1 MIRRNQ
7 LYKCEHCGNIVDVVK
22 GGGPSVRCCGQAMTL
37 LAENVEDAAQE
48 KHVPVVEEVEGGIL
62 VKVGEVAHPM
72 TEEHWISW
80 IEVIQGETTLRKHL
94 SPGEKPEAFF
104 AGVTGPV
111 VARAYCNLH
120 GNWKRG

>member
-1 MIRRNQ
+1 M
-7 LYKCEHCGNIVDVVK
+7 
-22 GGGPSVRCCGQAMTL
+22 RCCGQAMTFL
-37 LAENVEDAAQE
+37 EENSQDAAQE
-48 KHVPVVEEVEGGIL
+48 KHVPVVEEVEGGTL

-72 TEEHWISW
+72 TDEHWIPW
-80 IEVIQGETTLRKHL
+80 IEVIQGETTLRKYL
-94 SPGEKPEAFF
+94 LPGETPEAFF